1 MSETPSRT
9 RRWLRVGVRV
19 AVSVAVLIW
28 LWRTVDVRQMTALIL
43 RVSPSLLLASLAAY
57 ICDESLA
64 TWKWQRLLV
73 GVGVTS
79 AFWPLFRLT
88 LEGRFIAFFLPSTVT
103 ADLYKGA
110 VLTRGGETS
119 AAAASSILLERIL
132 GLLSVVTIGLVAIGT
147 LPSTLLGMN
156 SSMAVVAAVGATL
169 AGLAVFLHA
178 DRIASHL
185 IPRLPVRWA
194 GIRRILHDLTA
205 AFAVY
210 RGRKG
215 LLVQAFLTSLLI
227 QGARAVAVWVL
238 ARAVGDGTPFIYF
251 VLLVPYVYLVNLLPI
266 ASSRLGLEQA
276 VFVGLFAAVGMPR
289 ETALAIS
296 LLSVAVGLVLVLPF
310 GLSLLF
316 KR

>member
-9 RRWLRVGVRV
+9 RRWLPVGVRV
-19 AVSVAVLIW
+19 AVSAVVLIW
-28 LWRTVDVRQMTALIL
+28 LSRIVDLRETMALVH
-43 RVSPSLLLASLAAY
+43 RAVPSLLLASLAAY

-64 TWKWQRLLV
+64 TWKWQRLLG
-73 GVGVTS
+73 GVGVTW
-79 AFWPLFRLT
+79 AFGPLFRLM

-110 VLTRGGETS
+110 VLTRGGEAS
-119 AAAASSILLERIL
+119 AAAVSSILLERIL
-132 GLLSVVTIGLVAIGT
+132 GLLSVVTIGLIAIGT
-147 LPSTLLGMN
+147 LPATLLGMN
-156 SSMAVVAAVGATL
+156 SSTAVVAAVGATL
-169 AGLAVFLHA
+169 VGLAVFLHA
-178 DRIASHL
+178 DRIASL
-185 IPRLPVRWA
+185 LVPRLPVRWVR
-194 GIRRILHDLTA
+194 IRRILHDLAT

-215 LLVQAFLTSLLI
+215 LLVQAFLISLLI
-227 QGARAVAVWVL
+227 QGARAVTVWVL
-238 ARAVGDGTPFIYF
+238 ARAVGDGTPFVYF
-251 VLLVPYVYLVNLLPI
+251 VLLVPYVYLVNLLPV

-296 LLSVAVGLVLVLPF
+296 LLSVAVGFVLVLPF